1 MTRAHGPTIMAKQ
14 ATEAQRTWQ
23 QLRRDLVEVYAS
35 SAADDAAD
43 GLAFE
48 QEYLLVVGTRR

>member
-1 MTRAHGPTIMAKQ
+1 MAKQ
-14 ATEAQRTWQ
+14 ATEAPGTWP
-23 QLRRDLVEVYAS
+23 QLRRDLAQVYAS

>member
-1 MTRAHGPTIMAKQ
+1 MAKQ